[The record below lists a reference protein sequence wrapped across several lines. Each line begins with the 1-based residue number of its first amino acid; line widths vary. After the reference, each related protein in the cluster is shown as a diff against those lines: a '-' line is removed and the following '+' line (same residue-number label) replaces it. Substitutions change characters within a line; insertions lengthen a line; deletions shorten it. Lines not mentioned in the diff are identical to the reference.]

1 MSKEQYFIRAKY
13 TVNRDWFYSPSSV
26 LETTLYFLKTN
37 NKIESSEIIS
47 VEYENNDFVAHVKF
61 ITDSDKLSFR
71 EILKG
76 NSTRVENWEIK

>member
-13 TVNRDWFYSPSSV
+13 TVNRDWFYHPSSV
-26 LETTLYFLKTN
+26 LETTLYFLKAD

-61 ITDSDKLSFR
+61 ITNTDKLSFR

-76 NSTRVENWEIK
+76 WSTSAENWEIK